1 MKNTEMSDRDS
12 VPVNICRVSMAD
24 VFNLT
29 RSFDKRGDCT
39 LCVEEL
45 AKRINIIQGFETK
58 I

>member
-1 MKNTEMSDRDS
+1 MSDRDS
-12 VPVNICRVSMAD
+12 VSVNICRVSMAD

-39 LCVEEL
+39 PCVEEL